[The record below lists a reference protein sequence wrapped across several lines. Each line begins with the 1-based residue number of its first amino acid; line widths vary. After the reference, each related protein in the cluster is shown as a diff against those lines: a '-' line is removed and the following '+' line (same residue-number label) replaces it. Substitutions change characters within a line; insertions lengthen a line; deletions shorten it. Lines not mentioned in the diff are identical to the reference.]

1 MSNFNKAT
9 RPVASFIFH
18 NTESASH
25 RLCLFPG
32 HFMTATTI
40 TEITGLSAPF
50 TVKSLLSYADPT
62 AIIAAGYSCDQ
73 VADDFSL
80 SSNQKDSSGSTY
92 KVKVTSKS
100 PATRY
105 RDFLNYIKSSGL
117 KVVKMR
123 ITDLS
128 TSANPSRDIF
138 QQSIEVTQSAIGS
151 KAGSDFVQLS
161 SYINPANFLQNF
173 IDVDLEKDAR
183 NLSLD
188 ETTLAF
194 LDIPGNAHFQIDF
207 TLAE

>member
-1 MSNFNKAT
+1 MSNFNKAI

-18 NTESASH
+18 NTENASH

-40 TEITGLSAPF
+40 TNVTGQSVPF
-50 TVKSLLSYADPT
+50 SVQSFLSYADPT

-80 SSNQKDSSGSTY
+80 SNNQKDSSGSSY
-92 KVKVTSKS
+92 KVKVTPKS

-105 RDFLNYIKSSGL
+105 RDFLNYVKSSGL

-138 QQSIEVTQSAIGS
+138 QQSIEVTKSAIGS

-173 IDVDLEKDAR
+173 IDVDLEKDER
-183 NLSLD
+183 KLSLD